1 MTASCTAEVGGL
13 GIVSNHAYTFISE
26 HLLSNGAKVFKLR
39 NPWGQSEWTGA
50 YRDADPFWTANP
62 IDASNVGFLNK
73 NDGTFFMTVADFKI
87 QFSSLNFT
95 YDSSNWKLSYWMA
108 RGNGD
113 TIGVAGI

>member
-1 MTASCTAEVGGL
+1 MTASCTTEVGGL

-62 IDASNVGFLNK
+62 IDASNSNIIHIFKSLPTLTGFWGFGDVQSVPVVGVL
-73 NDGTFFMTVADFKI
+73 
-87 QFSSLNFT
+87 
-95 YDSSNWKLSYWMA
+95 
-108 RGNGD
+108 
-113 TIGVAGI
+113 